1 MLNTSDHLSL
11 QKTETLQIHN
21 HIEFAG
27 DLPCKKDVGI
37 FSC

>member
-21 HIEFAG
+21 PIEFAD
-27 DLPCKKDVGI
+27 DLPLLGM
-37 FSC
+37 

>member
-11 QKTETLQIHN
+11 QKRETLQIHN

-27 DLPCKKDVGI
+27 DLPCKKDVGN
-37 FSC
+37 FS

>member
-21 HIEFAG
+21 HIEFVG
-27 DLPCKKDVGI
+27 DLPYKKDVGN
-37 FSC
+37 FS

>member
-11 QKTETLQIHN
+11 QKTKTLQIHN

-27 DLPCKKDVGI
+27 DLPCNKNVGN
-37 FSC
+37 FS

>member
-21 HIEFAG
+21 PIEFVD
-27 DLPCKKDVGI
+27 DLPLI
-37 FSC
+37 RM